1 VRFYHRGEREAMQD
15 GLSALD
21 SIISAR

>member
-1 VRFYHRGEREAMQD
+1 MTIRSSY
-15 GLSALD
+15 GLRLPGIGTLD